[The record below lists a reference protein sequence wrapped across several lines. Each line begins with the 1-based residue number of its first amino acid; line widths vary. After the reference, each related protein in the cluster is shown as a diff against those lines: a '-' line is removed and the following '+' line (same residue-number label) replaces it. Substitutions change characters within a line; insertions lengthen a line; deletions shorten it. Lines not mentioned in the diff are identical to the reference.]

1 MANQMKLGEVSP
13 FRKNRQT
20 LLEYYGAASIL
31 RRATT
36 SMWCGRSFSL
46 SKLGYLDEE
55 HLEIFK
61 ELLNHY
67 MTYGENDDD
76 FLEIGR
82 ECKEME
88 DRIEEQN
95 AAAED

>member
-55 HLEIFK
+55 HPEIFK
-61 ELLNHY
+61 QEFRRFLVKKADYSKQYSILAL
-67 MTYGENDDD
+67 D
-76 FLEIGR
+76 FL
-82 ECKEME
+82 
-88 DRIEEQN
+88 
-95 AAAED
+95 